1 MLSRDEQRRLDEIER
16 ALRDDDPR
24 FAATV
29 TFAHARRH
37 HATVGGVGFLLG
49 MVGLIIG
56 VMAAQA
62 LLAVGVIIS
71 LAGFLA
77 MVASAGRMF
86 GRPGT

>member
-29 TFAHARRH
+29 TFAHARHH
-37 HATVGGVGFLLG
+37 HAIVGGVGFLLG
-49 MVGLIIG
+49 MAALIVGA
-56 VMAAQA
+56 VAAQA

-77 MVASAGRMF
+77 MVAAAGRMF
-86 GRPGT
+86 SRPGA